1 MIRRPPRSTLFP
13 YTTLFR
19 SAQSSPRVARE
30 SWGWRSSNPY
40 SKAVKWLL
48 SPFCSERPDLSKFNN
63 HLKVCLWCEPR
74 CSVLHSRFTP
84 PDPSLRRT
92 GAGEELGPLLG
103 LSAGRQVLLAPLLTS
118 PSLPKRKGHALL
130 LPPTPT
136 PVPVRGPVVFLIGR
150 SLRCRLGGLS
160 SALAFPLDLGARP
173 LCRRL
178 SCGVD
183 VLSSCLNWRQ

>member
-1 MIRRPPRSTLFP
+1 M
-13 YTTLFR
+13 
-19 SAQSSPRVARE
+19 
-30 SWGWRSSNPY
+30 
-40 SKAVKWLL
+40 KWLL

-150 SLRCRLGGLS
+150 SLRCWLGHAELEDGLIHLKVKVHEGVTPS
-160 SALAFPLDLGARP
+160 LCTCVASGQPLFCP
-173 LCRRL
+173 C
-178 SCGVD
+178 
-183 VLSSCLNWRQ
+183 